1 MSTQQ
6 WNFATNIKQN
16 QGSSF
21 IVCHSIWKTGEREG
35 EAMAQDR

>member
-1 MSTQQ
+1 MNTQQ
-6 WNFATNIKQN
+6 WNFATNIKHN

-21 IVCHSIWKTGEREG
+21 IVCDDIWKTGEREG